1 MNVVEK
7 VAEQPRAFPRFEV
20 DAFVDVAGPEVLKF
34 HRVQNISLGGICI
47 QTVALAEI
55 GSQVDVVV
63 NFPDLG
69 AQLNLR
75 GQVAWTNRTP
85 PQDVGIRWV
94 ALDDERKE
102 LLKKYISLVKS
113 RDVSDVSVAS

>member
-1 MNVVEK
+1 MVEQ
-7 VAEQPRAFPRFEV
+7 ARAFPRFEV
-20 DAFVDVAGPEVLKF
+20 DAYVDVAGPDILKY

-55 GSQVDVVV
+55 GSSVDVVV

-69 AQLNLR
+69 AQLQLR

-94 ALDDERKE
+94 ALDEERRE
-102 LLKKYISLVKS
+102 LLKKYISMVKS
-113 RDVSDVSVAS
+113 REIGVA